1 MPGIPPNALSD
12 LKAKLKNLLKGKK
25 SKKAEDKPAE
35 TTKTEQPATNG
46 ATATEAAP
54 PVPAVVATTE
64 TPAPAPAAEPAAEPA
79 KTEVAGEYTRLDSRI
94 V

>member
-1 MPGIPPNALSD
+1 MVPLLTRFFLPAPNALSD

-46 ATATEAAP
+46 ATATEAAS
-54 PVPAVVATTE
+54 PVPAV
-64 TPAPAPAAEPAAEPA
+64 
-79 KTEVAGEYTRLDSRI
+79 GE
-94 V
+94 

>member
-64 TPAPAPAAEPAAEPA
+64 TPAPAPPAAAVAKPTEP
-79 KTEVAGEYTRLDSRI
+79 VAA
-94 V
+94 